1 MTIQNTGSVFPKKGI
16 GDRAVDGLLAGIG
29 AGVVMAIFLLAV
41 GFFSSESPATVL
53 SRFDPVNA
61 SSMVTGLLTHLAVSA
76 IYGVIFGLLVWLIEQ
91 FRSSLLR
98 FGWLVGLLYGMVLYA
113 IAQGAFWAGVDS
125 GLMQFTAV
133 VLFLA
138 HVVYGLVLGLL
149 LRRKS

>member
-1 MTIQNTGSVFPKKGI
+1 MTMQNTGVVLPKKGI

-29 AGVVMAIFLLAV
+29 AGVAMAIFLLVV
-41 GFFSSESPATVL
+41 GLISSESPATIL

-61 SSMVTGLLTHLAVSA
+61 SNMITGLLTHLAVSA
-76 IYGVIFGLLVWLIEQ
+76 IYGVIFGLLVWAIVQ
-91 FRSSLLR
+91 VKSSLLR
-98 FGWLVGLLYGMVLYA
+98 FGWLVGLLYGVALYA

-138 HVVYGLVLGLL
+138 HAVYGLVLGMLVG
-149 LRRKS
+149 RKR